1 MRIIVADD
9 SATARLVIR
18 KCLEIAGCW
27 GAEFTDAADGEQAL
41 RHARRERPDLLV
53 TDLTM
58 PVMDGEKLLAAI
70 CADEGLAGLP
80 VLVITSAKNPA
91 KEAELSACG
100 AFAVLAKP
108 VQPATLAAVLRPLLQ
123 EATGGR
129 KGW

>member
-27 GAEFTDAADGEQAL
+27 GADFTDAADGAEALRQAL
-41 RHARRERPDLLV
+41 RVRPDLLV

-58 PVMDGEKLLAAI
+58 PVMDGEKLLAAVR
-70 CADEGLAGLP
+70 ADERLAGLP
-80 VLVITSAKNPA
+80 VLIITSAKNPA
-91 KEAELSACG
+91 KEAELSARG

-108 VQPATLAAVLRPLLQ
+108 VQPATLAAVLRPLLPD
-123 EATGGR
+123 ATGGK